1 MLVLPHTSIVNRV
14 VPKNSFDKFINTK
27 QKKLFS
33 EYVDKIKWANKLS
46 TQTVKLEGKDIK
58 EIQIFEILLKKKHT
72 AEDVLNIIDR
82 FIPYHI
88 IFVLRFE
95 SEALYSV
102 AQKHSNPNSED
113 NAVIDWRFTSN
124 WINDDADGFKLNL
137 KKSLD
142 DVFSDFCLQVSGKFE
157 NQNKSLHEIIG
168 REQKKKQLLIDIN
181 KLESEIKS
189 CKQFNLKVELN
200 LQLNEK
206 RKRLEKLKI
215 V

>member
-46 TQTVKLEGKDIK
+46 TQTIKLEGKDIK

-88 IFVLRFE
+88 IFLLRFD
-95 SEALYSV
+95 SELMYSV

-113 NAVIDWRFTSN
+113 NTVIDWRFTSN
-124 WINDDADGFKLNL
+124 WINDNAGGFKLNL

-142 DVFSDFCLQVSGKFE
+142 DVFSDFCLQVSGKIE
-157 NQNKSLHEIIG
+157 NQNKSLQEIIN
-168 REQKKKQLLIDIN
+168 REQQKRQLLIDIN

-189 CKQFNLKVELN
+189 CKQFNSKVGLN
-200 LQLNEK
+200 LLLNAK
-206 RKRLEKLKI
+206 KI
-215 V
+215 EFKNIK

>member
-88 IFVLRFE
+88 IFVLRID
-95 SEALYSV
+95 SELMYSV
-102 AQKHSNPNSED
+102 AQKHPNPNSED
-113 NAVIDWRFTSN
+113 NSVIDWRFTSN
-124 WINDDADGFKLNL
+124 WINDGADGFKLNL

-142 DVFSDFCLQVSGKFE
+142 DVFFDFCLQVSGKIE
-157 NQNKSLHEIIG
+157 NQNKSLQKIIG
-168 REQKKKQLLIDIN
+168 REQKRKQFLIDIS

-200 LQLNEK
+200 LKLNQKQQELNK
-206 RKRLEKLKI
+206 NR
-215 V
+215 

>member
-58 EIQIFEILLKKKHT
+58 EIQVFEILLKKKHT

-88 IFVLRFE
+88 IFVLRFDNE
-95 SEALYSV
+95 LMYSV
-102 AQKHSNPNSED
+102 AQKHPNPNSED
-113 NAVIDWRFTSN
+113 NSVVDWRFTSN
-124 WINDDADGFKLNL
+124 WVNDSADAFKLNL

-142 DVFSDFCLQVSGKFE
+142 DVFTDFCLQVSGKVE
-157 NQNKSLHEIIG
+157 NQNKSLQEIIG
-168 REQKKKQLLIDIN
+168 KEQKRKQLLIDIN

-200 LQLNEK
+200 LKLNEK
-206 RKRLEKLKI
+206 KIELKNI
-215 V
+215 

>member
-58 EIQIFEILLKKKHT
+58 EIQVFEILLKKKHT

-88 IFVLRFE
+88 IFVLRFDNE
-95 SEALYSV
+95 LMYSV
-102 AQKHSNPNSED
+102 AQKHPNPNSEEKS
-113 NAVIDWRFTSN
+113 VVDWRFTSN
-124 WINDDADGFKLNL
+124 WVNDSADAFKLNL

-142 DVFSDFCLQVSGKFE
+142 DVFTDFCLQVSGKVE
-157 NQNKSLHEIIG
+157 NQNKSLQEIIG
-168 REQKKKQLLIDIN
+168 KEQKRKQLLIDIN

-200 LQLNEK
+200 LKLNEK
-206 RKRLEKLKI
+206 KIELKNI
-215 V
+215 

>member
-14 VPKNSFDKFINTK
+14 VQKNSFDKFINTK

-58 EIQIFEILLKKKHT
+58 EIQVFEILLKKKHT

-88 IFVLRFE
+88 IFVLRFDNE
-95 SEALYSV
+95 LMYSV
-102 AQKHSNPNSED
+102 AQKHPNPNSED
-113 NAVIDWRFTSN
+113 NSVVDWRFTSN
-124 WINDDADGFKLNL
+124 WVNDSADAFKLNL

-142 DVFSDFCLQVSGKFE
+142 DVFTDFCLQVSGKVE
-157 NQNKSLHEIIG
+157 NQNKSLQEIIG
-168 REQKKKQLLIDIN
+168 KEQKRKQLLIDIN

-200 LQLNEK
+200 LKLNEK
-206 RKRLEKLKI
+206 KIELKNI
-215 V
+215 

>member
-46 TQTVKLEGKDIK
+46 SQTVKLEGKDIK
-58 EIQIFEILLKKKHT
+58 EIQIFEVLLKKKHT
-72 AEDVLNIIDR
+72 VDDFLNIIDR
-82 FIPYHI
+82 FIPYPI
-88 IFVLRFE
+88 VFVLRFD
-95 SEALYSV
+95 SEIMYSV
-102 AQKHSNPNSED
+102 AQKHPNPNSED
-113 NAVIDWRFTSN
+113 NSVIDWRFTSN
-124 WINDDADGFKLNL
+124 WMNDRVDSFKVNL

-142 DVFSDFCLQVSGKFE
+142 DVFSDFCLQVSGNFE
-157 NQNKSLHEIIG
+157 NQNKSLQEIIW
-168 REQKKKQLLIDIN
+168 REQKRKQLMIDIS

-200 LQLNEK
+200 LL
-206 RKRLEKLKI
+206 LKKI
-215 V
+215 ETEFKAL

>member
-58 EIQIFEILLKKKHT
+58 EIQVFEILLKKKHT
-72 AEDVLNIIDR
+72 ADDVLNIIDR

-88 IFVLRFE
+88 IFVLRFDNE
-95 SEALYSV
+95 LMYSV
-102 AQKHSNPNSED
+102 AQKHPNPNSED
-113 NAVIDWRFTSN
+113 NSIVDWRFTSN
-124 WINDDADGFKLNL
+124 WVNDSADAFKLNL

-142 DVFSDFCLQVSGKFE
+142 DVFTDFCLQVSGKVE
-157 NQNKSLHEIIG
+157 NQNKSLQEIIG
-168 REQKKKQLLIDIN
+168 KEQKRKQLLIDIN

-200 LQLNEK
+200 LKLNEK
-206 RKRLEKLKI
+206 KIELKNI
-215 V
+215 

>member
-58 EIQIFEILLKKKHT
+58 EIQVFEILLKKKHT

-88 IFVLRFE
+88 IFVLRFDTE
-95 SEALYSV
+95 LMYSV
-102 AQKHSNPNSED
+102 AQKHPNPNSED
-113 NAVIDWRFTSN
+113 NSVIDWRFTSN
-124 WINDDADGFKLNL
+124 WINDGSDAFKLNL

-142 DVFSDFCLQVSGKFE
+142 DVFSDFCLQVSGKIE
-157 NQNKSLHEIIG
+157 NQNKSLQEIIG
-168 REQKKKQLLIDIN
+168 REQKRKQLLIDIN

-189 CKQFNLKVELN
+189 CKQFNIKVELN
-200 LQLNEK
+200 LQLNTKKIE
-206 RKRLEKLKI
+206 LENIK
-215 V
+215 

>member
-1 MLVLPHTSIVNRV
+1 MLVLPHTSIVNRF

-58 EIQIFEILLKKKHT
+58 EIQIFEILLKKKH
-72 AEDVLNIIDR
+72 EVEEVLNIIDR

-88 IFVLRFE
+88 IFVLRFDNE
-95 SEALYSV
+95 LMYSV
-102 AQKHSNPNSED
+102 AQKHPNPNSED
-113 NAVIDWRFTSN
+113 NSVVDWRFVSDWAN
-124 WINDDADGFKLNL
+124 VDSDVFKLNL

-142 DVFSDFCLQVSGKFE
+142 DVFTDFCLQVSGKIE
-157 NQNKSLHEIIG
+157 NQNKSLQEIIS
-168 REQKKKQLLIDIN
+168 REQKRKQLLIDIN

-200 LQLNEK
+200 LKLQYLKKEIQL
-206 RKRLEKLKI
+206 
-215 V
+215 

>member
-46 TQTVKLEGKDIK
+46 TQTIKLEGKDIK
-58 EIQIFEILLKKKHT
+58 EIQVFEILLKKKHT

-88 IFVLRFE
+88 IFVLRFDNE
-95 SEALYSV
+95 LMYSA
-102 AQKHSNPNSED
+102 AQKHPNPNSED
-113 NAVIDWRFTSN
+113 NSVIDWRFTSN
-124 WINDDADGFKLNL
+124 WVNDSSDAFKLNL

-142 DVFSDFCLQVSGKFE
+142 DVFNDFCLQVSGKVE
-157 NQNKSLHEIIG
+157 NQNKSLQEIIG
-168 REQKKKQLLIDIN
+168 REQKRKQLLIDIN

-200 LQLNEK
+200 LKLNEK
-206 RKRLEKLKI
+206 KKELET
-215 V
+215 

>member
-58 EIQIFEILLKKKHT
+58 EIQVFEILLKKKHT

-88 IFVLRFE
+88 IFVLRFDNE
-95 SEALYSV
+95 LMYSV
-102 AQKHSNPNSED
+102 AQKHPNPNSED
-113 NAVIDWRFTSN
+113 NSVIDWRFISN
-124 WINDDADGFKLNL
+124 WVNDSAGAFKLNL

-142 DVFSDFCLQVSGKFE
+142 DVFADFCLQVSGKVE
-157 NQNKSLHEIIG
+157 NQNKSLQEIIG
-168 REQKKKQLLIDIN
+168 IEQRRKQLLIDIN

-200 LQLNEK
+200 LKLNEK
-206 RKRLEKLKI
+206 KIELKNI
-215 V
+215 ENK

>member
-46 TQTVKLEGKDIK
+46 TQTIKLQGKDIK
-58 EIQIFEILLKKKHT
+58 EIQIFEILLKKKHS

-95 SEALYSV
+95 NEALYSV

-124 WINDDADGFKLNL
+124 WINDNAGGFKLNL

-142 DVFSDFCLQVSGKFE
+142 DVFSDFCLQVSGKIE
-157 NQNKSLHEIIG
+157 NQNKSLQEIIN

-189 CKQFNLKVELN
+189 CKQFNSKVGLN
-200 LQLNEK
+200 LLLNAKKIEYK
-206 RKRLEKLKI
+206 NLK
-215 V
+215 

>member
-46 TQTVKLEGKDIK
+46 SQTVKLEGKDIK
-58 EIQIFEILLKKKHT
+58 EIQIFEVLLKKKHT
-72 AEDVLNIIDR
+72 VDDFLNIIDR
-82 FIPYHI
+82 FIPYPI
-88 IFVLRFE
+88 VFVLRFD
-95 SEALYSV
+95 SEIMYSV
-102 AQKHSNPNSED
+102 AQKHPNPNSED
-113 NAVIDWRFTSN
+113 NSVIDWRFTSN
-124 WINDDADGFKLNL
+124 WMNDRVDSFKVNL

-142 DVFSDFCLQVSGKFE
+142 DVFSDFCLQVSGNVE
-157 NQNKSLHEIIG
+157 NQNKSLQEIIL
-168 REQKKKQLLIDIN
+168 REQKRKQLMIDIS

-200 LQLNEK
+200 LL
-206 RKRLEKLKI
+206 LKKI
-215 V
+215 ETEFNSL

>member
-58 EIQIFEILLKKKHT
+58 EIQVFEILLKKKHT
-72 AEDVLNIIDR
+72 ADDVLNIIDR

-88 IFVLRFE
+88 IFVLRFDNE
-95 SEALYSV
+95 LMYSV
-102 AQKHSNPNSED
+102 AQKHPNPNSED
-113 NAVIDWRFTSN
+113 NSVIDLRFASN
-124 WINDDADGFKLNL
+124 WVNDSADAFKLNL
-137 KKSLD
+137 KKRLD
-142 DVFSDFCLQVSGKFE
+142 DVFADFCLQVSGKVE
-157 NQNKSLHEIIG
+157 NQNKSLKEIIG
-168 REQKKKQLLIDIN
+168 REQRRKQLMIDIN

-200 LQLNEK
+200 LKLNEK
-206 RKRLEKLKI
+206 KIELKNI
-215 V
+215 ENK